1 MTYSIPE
8 EIAQVE
14 ILVSEGKYSSALDE
28 LDIIDTTS
36 KLDSSGN
43 ILCKTIKGNIL
54 LKMGEFEDAL
64 LKADEILQN
73 YQYLGNS
80 LFVFD
85 AYTIK
90 IHALAYLNRI
100 PEAFTLLDTSIEIL
114 KSLTNESVSD
124 LNQRKATAYL
134 LRGILYEG
142 KNELKRS
149 LDNFLQSLSLFR
161 ELDFKPYIAEALQ
174 ANARIYFKT
183 GDVIR
188 AQLIYQQSL
197 DIYKELGNELDA
209 AYVLNNLGRIYAWKG
224 DYGLALEHSLQS
236 LSIGEELE
244 NERAKVI
251 FLQCISDV
259 FFNLGELER
268 SLEYL
273 EKCLS
278 IYEDQDNKSGIA
290 SILNS
295 LSRIFY
301 RKGEIEK
308 SLDYAK
314 QSKEIYEQL
323 DEKLGLASVKETLGK
338 LELSLGNVGKAY
350 SLLKESLDLRNEQ
363 VNRMEITST
372 LFWLIVVS
380 IESNSLN
387 QVQTFLHR
395 IQKIIEKQKNEV
407 SELRHR
413 LASAL
418 ILKTSSKQDILRK
431 AKNMLRGIIS
441 DVLLDHELVSL
452 AQYHLCELLIKEI
465 ELFHEKDEVQNLATD
480 IDKYYATA
488 KHIESHAM
496 YAESF
501 WLKVQLSMIRH
512 NYQEARIHLDQ
523 AQQIT
528 EDKGFRKLAMEIPRM
543 RKMLESYF
551 EMSAQPTIDTQVNL
565 VNEAAEPINEEV
577 IRLVNKRTVDM
588 PRLEDEEPVLLIIVF
603 EGGVTIYSK
612 KFSQKEMIDEMF
624 VGGFLT
630 AINSFMHQTFATG
643 GSIERIKH
651 QEYTLLLKGEKPLHF
666 CYVYKGQSFTAIQKL
681 DNIISELKKSVTIWH
696 ALVNNLGE
704 RLSDRERDHIE
715 NMADKIF
722 LEETKQE

>member
-1 MTYSIPE
+1 MTYSVPE

-43 ILCKTIKGNIL
+43 ILCKTIKGKIL
-54 LKMGEFEDAL
+54 LKLGEYENAL
-64 LKADEILQN
+64 VKADEILQN

-85 AYTIK
+85 AYIIK
-90 IHALAYLNRI
+90 IHALANLNQI
-100 PEAFTLLDTSIEIL
+100 PEAFVLLEKSIEIL
-114 KSLTNESVSD
+114 KSLSSESVSEI
-124 LNQRKATAYL
+124 NQRKAVAYL

-161 ELDFKPYIAEALQ
+161 ELDNKPQIAEALT

-209 AYVLNNLGRIYAWKG
+209 AYVLNNLGMIYAWKG

-236 LSIGEELE
+236 LSISDELE

-251 FLQCISDV
+251 FLQSISEV
-259 FFNLGELER
+259 FFKLGELDR

-278 IYEDQDNKSGIA
+278 IYEDQNNKSGIA
-290 SILNS
+290 SILNF

-308 SLDYAK
+308 SMDFAK

-323 DEKLGLASVKETLGK
+323 EEKLGLASVNDTLGK
-338 LELSLGNVGKAY
+338 LELSLGNVGKAH
-350 SLLKESLDLRNEQ
+350 SLLKESLNFRSDQ
-363 VNRMEITST
+363 VNRMETTST

-380 IESNSLN
+380 IESNALN

-395 IQKIIEKQKNEV
+395 IQKIIEKQKNEL
-407 SELRHR
+407 SELRYH

-431 AKNMLRGIIS
+431 AKNMLRSILSG
-441 DVLLDHELVSL
+441 VLLDHELVSL
-452 AQYHLCELLIKEI
+452 ARYHLCELLIKEI
-465 ELFHEKDEVQNLATD
+465 ELFHEKDEVQKLATT
-480 IDKYYATA
+480 IDKYYETA
-488 KHIESHAM
+488 KQIESHTM
-496 YAESF
+496 YAECF

-528 EDKGFRKLAMEIPRM
+528 EDKGYRRLAMDIPRM

-551 EMSAQPTIDTQVNL
+551 DLNVEPTIDTRANL
-565 VNEAAEPINEEV
+565 VNDFSEPLNEDV
-577 IRLVNKRTVDM
+577 IRLVNKRTIDM
-588 PRLEDEEPVLLIIVF
+588 PRFEDEEPVLLIIVY

-630 AINSFMHQTFATG
+630 AIDSFMHQTFATG

-651 QEYTLLLKGEKPLHF
+651 QEYTLLLKVENPLLF

-681 DNIISELKKSVTIWH
+681 DNIISELKKSITIWH

-704 RLSDRERDHIE
+704 QLSDKEKEQIE
-715 NMADKIF
+715 QMADNIF

>member
-1 MTYSIPE
+1 MTYSKPE
-8 EIAQVE
+8 EITQVE

-43 ILCKTIKGNIL
+43 ILCKTIAGNIL
-54 LKMGEFEDAL
+54 LKLGEYEDAL
-64 LKADEILQN
+64 VKADEILQN
-73 YQYLGNS
+73 YQYLGNA

-90 IHALAYLNRI
+90 IYALAYLKRI
-100 PEAFTLLDTSIEIL
+100 PEAFALLDTSIEIL
-114 KSLTNESVSD
+114 KSLSGESVSE

-134 LRGILYEG
+134 LRGILYEE
-142 KNELKRS
+142 KEELKHS
-149 LDNFLQSLSLFR
+149 LAYFLQSLSLFR
-161 ELDFKPYIAEALQ
+161 ELDNKPYIAEALQ

-209 AYVLNNLGRIYAWKG
+209 GYVLNNLGMIYAWKG

-236 LSIGEELE
+236 LSISDELE
-244 NERAKVI
+244 NDRAKVI
-251 FLQCISDV
+251 FLQSISEV
-259 FFNLGELER
+259 FYKLGELER

-278 IYEDQDNKSGIA
+278 IYEDQNNKLGIA

-295 LSRIFY
+295 ISMIFY

-314 QSKEIYEQL
+314 QSKEIYIQL
-323 DEKLGLASVKETLGK
+323 EEKLGLASVNETLGK
-338 LELSLGNVGKAY
+338 LELALGNVGKAY
-350 SLLKESLDLRNEQ
+350 SLLKESLDLRNNQ
-363 VNRMEITST
+363 INRMEITST
-372 LFWLIVVS
+372 LFWLIVIS

-387 QVQTFLHR
+387 QVQTFLIR
-395 IQKIIEKQKNEV
+395 IQKIIERQKNEV

-431 AKNMLRGIIS
+431 AKNMLQDIVSG
-441 DVLLDHELVSL
+441 VLLDHELWSL

-465 ELFHEKDEVQNLATD
+465 ELFHEKDEIQNLATALE
-480 IDKYYATA
+480 KYYEIAQQ
-488 KHIESHAM
+488 IESHTM
-496 YAESF
+496 FAESF

-512 NYQEARIHLDQ
+512 NYQDARIHLDQ

-528 EDKGFRKLAMEIPRM
+528 EDKGYRKLAMEIPRM

-551 EMSAQPTIDTQVNL
+551 DLKTEPTIDTQVNL
-565 VNEAAEPINEEV
+565 VNKAAEPVNEEV

-588 PRLEDEEPVLLIIVF
+588 PRFQDEEPVLLIIVY

-630 AINSFMHQTFATG
+630 AIDSFMHQTFTTD

-651 QEYTLLLKGEKPLHF
+651 QEYTLLLKGEQPLRF
-666 CYVYKGQSFTAIQKL
+666 CYVFKGQSFTAIQKL
-681 DNIISELKKSVTIWH
+681 DKIIGELKKSITIWH

-704 RLSDRERDHIE
+704 QLTDKEKEQIE
-715 NMADKIF
+715 LMADKVF